1 MLLAAVFSLYLRHLE
16 NLLVLFSQR
25 GFGRIRN
32 TRLAFWNIIGAS
44 TPTLF
49 VMTADMADLCR
60 ILRKAMA
67 VGDKNCLY
75 EVKVVEQPVASSG
88 IQTEFSS
95 VSVVQSSW
103 ERHQQ

>member
-1 MLLAAVFSLYLRHLE
+1 MFSLYLRYLE

-32 TRLAFWNIIGAS
+32 TRNIIGAS

-49 VMTADMADLCR
+49 VMMADKADLCR

-67 VGDKNCLY
+67 VGDKNCLS